1 MILKSNSPSN
11 RSRLAPPVRI
21 EMYNPPPSGDGSYWE
36 PGFLEAMI
44 LVGLLIAYWTGW
56 LGALWPF

>member
-1 MILKSNSPSN
+1 
-11 RSRLAPPVRI
+11 PPVEI